1 MQKTKL
7 GISVGLLGAVIY
19 FMGLFSGFLVTI
31 LLAGY
36 VLLCEENEWL
46 RKSAVKAVVVMVF
59 FSVLSAVVTLIPEA
73 IGVIDSL
80 ASIFGGSVY
89 IAFVSNLVSAVLSVL
104 NIIEEV
110 LLLGLGLKALNQGTI
125 AVPVV
130 DKLIDKYFG

>member
-46 RKSAVKAVVVMVF
+46 RKSAVKAVFVTVF
-59 FSVLSAVVTLIPEA
+59 FSVLSAVVTLIPDA

-80 ASIFGGSVY
+80 VSIFGGSVY
-89 IAFVSNLVSAVLSVL
+89 IAFVSNLVSAVISVL
-104 NIIEEV
+104 NIVEKV

-130 DKLIDKYFG
+130 DKLIDQYMG

>member
-46 RKSAVKAVVVMVF
+46 RKSAVKAVFVSVF
-59 FSVLSAVVTLIPEA
+59 FSVLSAVVTLLPDA
-73 IGVIDSL
+73 VGVIDSL
-80 ASIFGGSVY
+80 VSIFGGSVY

-104 NIIEEV
+104 NIVEKV

-130 DKLIDKYFG
+130 DKLIDQYMG